1 MEDHKKQKATMEADR
16 AEQKRKVSLI
26 LRLRYSKC
34 TKSYVLCRI

>member
-26 LRLRYSKC
+26 LHLYKIF
-34 TKSYVLCRI
+34 KMQ

>member
-26 LRLRYSKC
+26 LRYK
-34 TKSYVLCRI
+34 TFKMQ